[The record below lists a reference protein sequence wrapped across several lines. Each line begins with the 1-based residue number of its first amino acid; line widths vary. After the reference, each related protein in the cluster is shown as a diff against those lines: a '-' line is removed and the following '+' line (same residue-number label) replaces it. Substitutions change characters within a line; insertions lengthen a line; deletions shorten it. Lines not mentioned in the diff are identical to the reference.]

1 MNFQKETTLRAFH
14 KLLGLSLLA
23 LPLGALAIKHWA
35 NIFFALA
42 VFCSAAL
49 LLLEESDKKIRRN
62 LWLVAL
68 SVSCAAF
75 VFTDVFAQ
83 LARGEFTPSHL
94 DAPFRLLLGIPLVFY
109 FARRGQFREGP
120 VFTILGLS
128 FALILALIY
137 FIPGTSSAWEGRW
150 ATKPADPNSLGIMT
164 GVFLMVFLLLV
175 AKRTSLAVSVRALV
189 GIPFILIAVFVL
201 IQTQSRG
208 GWIIVPLIT
217 PIFIILLAK
226 DKQLVSGVLTLG
238 GLAIVVT
245 ALIYSD
251 TRAISRFLSIQAE
264 LIAWF
269 QNPSAANYSIGVR
282 LNMIEASWELFKSS
296 PWVGHGDLAK
306 ALAADPTLL
315 ISKAHSETISGLA
328 QTPHNETL
336 GRLVRSGLFGGLAAF
351 AVFFVPLALFLKRV
365 FLVPSSAKL
374 SIAAEV
380 GLIFVSGCIVG
391 SMSAGILGLTY
402 LSALYT
408 GIVLPLCGLTIR
420 ELNEIRSTNVS
431 S

>member
-1 MNFQKETTLRAFH
+1 VNFQKETTLRAFH

-23 LPLGALAIKHWA
+23 LPLGALAIKHWS
-35 NIFFALA
+35 NVFFALA
-42 VFCSAAL
+42 VFCSATL
-49 LLLEESDKKIRRN
+49 LLLDESDKKIRPN

-68 SVSCAAF
+68 SVSFAAF

-120 VFTILGLS
+120 AFIILGLS

-137 FIPGTSSAWEGRW
+137 FIPGASSAWGGRW

-164 GVFLMVFLLLV
+164 GVFLMVFLLLF
-175 AKRTSLAVSVRALV
+175 AKRMSIAVSIRALI
-189 GIPFILIAVFVL
+189 GIPFLLVAAFIL

-208 GWIIVPLIT
+208 GWIVVPLIA
-217 PIFIILLAK
+217 PIFLILLAK
-226 DKQLVSGVLTLG
+226 DKQLVSGILTLG

-251 TRAISRFLSIQAE
+251 ARAINRFLSIHAE
-264 LIAWF
+264 LISWF
-269 QNPSAANYSIGVR
+269 KNPSAANYSIGVR
-282 LNMIEASWELFKSS
+282 LNMMEASWELFKSS

-315 ISKAHSETISGLA
+315 ISKAHSETIQGLA
-328 QTPHNETL
+328 QTPHNEIL
-336 GRLVRSGLFGGLAAF
+336 GRLLRSGLFGGLAAF
-351 AVFFVPLALFLKRV
+351 AVFFIPLALFVKRV
-365 FLVPSSAKL
+365 FLVPPSAKP

-380 GLIFVSGCIVG
+380 GLIFISGCIAG

-402 LSALYT
+402 LSALYA
-408 GIVLPLCGLTIR
+408 GIVLPLCGLIIR
-420 ELNEIRSTNVS
+420 ELNEIRSANVS